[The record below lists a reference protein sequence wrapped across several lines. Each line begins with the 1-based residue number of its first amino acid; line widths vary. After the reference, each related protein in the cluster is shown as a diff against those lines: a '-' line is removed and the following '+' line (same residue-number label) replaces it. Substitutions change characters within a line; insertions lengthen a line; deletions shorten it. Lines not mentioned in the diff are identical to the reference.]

1 MADNRITQHQRGLA
15 AIVAAESFLL
25 LLLAGCTNDPARSA
39 APAAPSLAVRVVR
52 AEARPLELGVDVTGS
67 LVSSVAVDV
76 KTEFAGRL
84 VSLLKQE
91 GDRVSR
97 GELIAQLEDVNA
109 RLSVGQARAA
119 LGVAQA
125 ALDRAQVAEEHA
137 QRELDRAQNLLKSG
151 GITDRDFQAT
161 EAAARDAQAQVKL
174 AQAQVEQ
181 ARQTTAQAEKHLNDC
196 RIVSP
201 INGEVD
207 RKFVNPGSWVD
218 ANALVYHLV
227 DNQRLELET
236 NVASSELA
244 ALSRGQKIRFTV
256 AAYPDQEF
264 DASVLNIS
272 PAVQLQNRSLLVR
285 AAVPNPGGKLKA
297 GMFVKGRI
305 ITGTKPSTLMIPAE
319 AVWRRP
325 GQPAFLYVVDQNRAR
340 RREVKLGIEQ
350 AQGFE
355 ITSGLTAGEVVVA
368 EQNLE
373 LADGVSL
380 APRPN

>member
-1 MADNRITQHQRGLA
+1 MADNKITRHRMGLA
-15 AIVAAESFLL
+15 AILVMGLL
-25 LLLAGCTNDPARSA
+25 LLLLPAGCTNDPAKSA
-39 APAAPSLAVRVVR
+39 APAAPTLAVRVVR
-52 AEARPLELGVDVTGS
+52 VEARPLELGVEITGS

-97 GELIAQLEDVNA
+97 GELVAQLEDVNA

-119 LGVAQA
+119 FEVAQA
-125 ALDRAQVAEEHA
+125 ALDRARVAEEHA
-137 QRELDRAQNLLKSG
+137 RREFDRAQNLLKSG
-151 GITDRDFQAT
+151 GITDRDFQAA
-161 EAAARDAQAQVKL
+161 EAAARDAQAQVNL
-174 AQAQVEQ
+174 ARAQVEQ
-181 ARQTTAQAEKHLNDC
+181 ARQATAQAEKHLSDC

-207 RKFVNPGSWVD
+207 RKFVNPGGWMD
-218 ANALVYHLV
+218 GNALLYHFV

-244 ALSRGQKIRFTV
+244 ALARGQKIRFTV
-256 AAYPDQEF
+256 AAFPEQEF
-264 DASVLNIS
+264 DASVLMIS
-272 PAVQLQNRSLLVR
+272 PAVQLQNRSVLIR
-285 AAVPNPGGKLKA
+285 AAVPNSGGKLKA
-297 GMFVKGRI
+297 GMFVKGRV
-305 ITGTKPSTLMIPAE
+305 ITGVKPAVLMVPAE

-355 ITSGLTAGEVVVA
+355 IASGLGAGEVVVA

-373 LADGVSL
+373 LADGASL
-380 APRPN
+380 APRP

>member
-1 MADNRITQHQRGLA
+1 MADNRSVQYRIELPAILA
-15 AIVAAESFLL
+15 VASLL
-25 LLLAGCTNDPARSA
+25 LLLPAGCSNNPAKSA
-39 APAAPSLAVRVVR
+39 APAAPTLAVRVVR
-52 AEARPLELGVDVTGS
+52 VEARPLELGVEVTGS

-91 GDRVSR
+91 GDRVNR
-97 GELIAQLEDVNA
+97 GELVAQLEDVNA
-109 RLSVGQARAA
+109 RLSVGQAHAA
-119 LGVAQA
+119 LEVARA
-125 ALDRAQVAEEHA
+125 ALDRAKVGEEHA
-137 QRELDRAQNLLKSG
+137 RREFDRAQNLLKSG
-151 GITDRDFQAT
+151 GITDRDFQAA
-161 EAAARDAQAQVKL
+161 EAAARDAQAQVNL

-196 RIVSP
+196 RITSP

-218 ANALVYHLV
+218 ANALLYHFV

-244 ALSRGQKIRFTV
+244 ALARGQKIRFTI

-272 PAVQLQNRSLLVR
+272 PAVQLQNRSVLVR
-285 AAVPNPGGKLKA
+285 GAVPNPGGRLKA
-297 GMFVKGRI
+297 GMFVKGRV
-305 ITGTKPSTLMIPAE
+305 ITGVKPAVLTVPAE

-325 GQPAFLYVVDQNRAR
+325 GQPSFLYVVDQNRAR
-340 RREVKLGIEQ
+340 RQEVKLGVEQ
-350 AQGFE
+350 TQGFE
-355 ITSGLTAGEVVVA
+355 VTSGLSAGDVVVA

-373 LADGVSL
+373 LADGASL
-380 APRPN
+380 APRP

>member
-1 MADNRITQHQRGLA
+1 MADTQITRHQTGLA
-15 AIVAAESFLL
+15 AILAAESLL
-25 LLLAGCTNDPARSA
+25 MLLLAGCTNDPAKSA
-39 APAAPSLAVRVVR
+39 APAAPTLAVRVVR
-52 AEARPLELGVDVTGS
+52 VEARPLEIGVDVTGS

-84 VSLLKQE
+84 GTLLKQE

-97 GELIAQLEDVNA
+97 GELVAQLEDGNA

-119 LGVAQA
+119 LEVAQA

-137 QRELDRAQNLLKSG
+137 RREFDRAQNLLKSG
-151 GITDRDFQAT
+151 GITDRDLQAA
-161 EAAARDAQAQVKL
+161 EAAARDAQAQVNL
-174 AQAQVEQ
+174 ARAQVEQ
-181 ARQTTAQAEKHLNDC
+181 ARQITAQAEKHLSDC

-244 ALSRGQKIRFTV
+244 VLARGQKIRFSV
-256 AAYPDQEF
+256 AAFPEQEF

-272 PAVQLQNRSLLVR
+272 PAVQFQNRSVLVR

-297 GMFVKGRI
+297 GLFVKGRI
-305 ITGTKPSTLMIPAE
+305 ITGVKPAVLMVPAE

-325 GQPAFLYVVDQNRAR
+325 GQPAFLYVVEQNRAR

-350 AQGFE
+350 AQGFG
-355 ITSGLTAGEVVVA
+355 IDSGLTAGEVVVA

-373 LADGVSL
+373 LADGASL
-380 APRPN
+380 APRP

>member
-1 MADNRITQHQRGLA
+1 MADNRIAQHRKDFA
-15 AIVAAESFLL
+15 AILAVESLL
-25 LLLAGCTNDPARSA
+25 LLLIAGCTNDRPKSA
-39 APAAPSLAVRVVR
+39 APAAPTLAVRVVR
-52 AEARPLELGVDVTGS
+52 VEAGPLEIGVDVTGS

-84 VSLLKQE
+84 GTLLKQE

-97 GELIAQLEDVNA
+97 GELVAQLEDGNA

-119 LGVAQA
+119 LEVAQA

-137 QRELDRAQNLLKSG
+137 RREFDRAQNLLKSG
-151 GITDRDFQAT
+151 GITDRDLQAA
-161 EAAARDAQAQVKL
+161 EAAARDAQAQVNL
-174 AQAQVEQ
+174 ARAQVEQ
-181 ARQTTAQAEKHLNDC
+181 ARQITAQAEKHLSDC
-196 RIVSP
+196 RIISP

-244 ALSRGQKIRFTV
+244 VLARGQKIRFSV
-256 AAYPDQEF
+256 AAFPEQEF

-272 PAVQLQNRSLLVR
+272 PAVQLQNRSVLVR

-297 GMFVKGRI
+297 GLFVKGRI
-305 ITGTKPSTLMIPAE
+305 ITGVKPAVLMVPAE

-325 GQPAFLYVVDQNRAR
+325 GQPAFLYVVEQNRAR

-350 AQGFE
+350 AQGFG
-355 ITSGLTAGEVVVA
+355 IDSGLTAGEVVVA

-373 LADGVSL
+373 LADGASL
-380 APRPN
+380 APRP

>member
-1 MADNRITQHQRGLA
+1 MADDKITRHGIGLA
-15 AIVAAESFLL
+15 AILVVGLL
-25 LLLAGCTNDPARSA
+25 LLLLPAGCTNDPAKSA

-52 AEARPLELGVDVTGS
+52 VESRPLELGVEVTGS

-97 GELIAQLEDVNA
+97 GELVAQLEDVNA

-119 LGVAQA
+119 FEVAQA

-137 QRELDRAQNLLKSG
+137 RREFDRAQNLLKSG
-151 GITDRDFQAT
+151 GITDRDFQAA
-161 EAAARDAQAQVKL
+161 EAAARDAQAQVNL
-174 AQAQVEQ
+174 ARAQVAQ
-181 ARQTTAQAEKHLNDC
+181 ARQTTAQAEKHLSDC

-218 ANALVYHLV
+218 ANALVYHFV
-227 DNQRLELET
+227 DNQRLDLEAY
-236 NVASSELA
+236 VASSELA
-244 ALSRGQKIRFTV
+244 ALARGQKIRFTV
-256 AAYPDQEF
+256 AAFPEQEF
-264 DASVLNIS
+264 DASVMMIS
-272 PAVQLQNRSLLVR
+272 PAVQLQNRSVLIR
-285 AAVPNPGGKLKA
+285 AAVPNPTGKLKA
-297 GMFVKGRI
+297 GMFVKGRV
-305 ITGTKPSTLMIPAE
+305 ITGTKPSALVIPAE

-355 ITSGLTAGEVVVA
+355 IASGLSAGEDVVA

-373 LADGVSL
+373 LADGVNLS
-380 APRPN
+380 PRP

>member
-1 MADNRITQHQRGLA
+1 MADNRGPKHPTSLT
-15 AIVAAESFLL
+15 AILVAESLL
-25 LLLAGCTNDPARSA
+25 FLLLAGCTNDPAKSA
-39 APAAPSLAVRVVR
+39 APAAPTLAVRVVR

-97 GELIAQLEDVNA
+97 GELIAQLEEVNA
-109 RLSVGQARAA
+109 RLSVGQARAS
-119 LGVAQA
+119 LEVDRA
-125 ALDRAQVAEEHA
+125 ALERAKVGEEHA
-137 QRELDRAQNLLKSG
+137 RHEFERAQNLLKSG
-151 GITDRDFQAT
+151 GITDRDFQAA
-161 EAAARDAQAQVKL
+161 EATARDAQAQINL
-174 AQAQVEQ
+174 AEAQVDQ
-181 ARQTTAQAEKHLNDC
+181 ARQTTALAEKRLNDC

-244 ALSRGQKIRFTV
+244 ALAKGQKIRFTV
-256 AAYPDQEF
+256 AAFPGQEF
-264 DASVLNIS
+264 DASVLTIS
-272 PAVQLQNRSLLVR
+272 PAVQFQNRSILVR
-285 AAVPNPGGKLKA
+285 GAVPNPGGKLKT
-297 GMFVKGRI
+297 GMFVKGRV
-305 ITGTKPSTLMIPAE
+305 ITGTKSSALVIPAE

-355 ITSGLTAGEVVVA
+355 IASGLSAGEVVVA

-373 LADGVSL
+373 LADGVNLS
-380 APRPN
+380 PRP

>member
-1 MADNRITQHQRGLA
+1 M
-15 AIVAAESFLL
+15 
-25 LLLAGCTNDPARSA
+25 
-39 APAAPSLAVRVVR
+39 
-52 AEARPLELGVDVTGS
+52 
-67 LVSSVAVDV
+67 
-76 KTEFAGRL
+76 
-84 VSLLKQE
+84 
-91 GDRVSR
+91 
-97 GELIAQLEDVNA
+97 
-109 RLSVGQARAA
+109 
-119 LGVAQA
+119 AQA

-137 QRELDRAQNLLKSG
+137 RREFDRAQNLLKSG
-151 GITDRDFQAT
+151 GITDRDLQAA
-161 EAAARDAQAQVKL
+161 EAAARDAQAQVNL
-174 AQAQVEQ
+174 ARAQVEQ
-181 ARQTTAQAEKHLNDC
+181 ARQITAQAEKHLSDC

-244 ALSRGQKIRFTV
+244 VLARGQKIRFSV
-256 AAYPDQEF
+256 AAFPEQEF

-272 PAVQLQNRSLLVR
+272 PAVQLQNRSVLVR

-297 GMFVKGRI
+297 GLFVKGRI
-305 ITGTKPSTLMIPAE
+305 ITGVKPAVLMVPAE

-325 GQPAFLYVVDQNRAR
+325 GQPAFLYVVEQNRAR

-350 AQGFE
+350 AQGFG
-355 ITSGLTAGEVVVA
+355 IDSGLTAGEVVVA

-373 LADGVSL
+373 LADGASL
-380 APRPN
+380 APRP

>member
-1 MADNRITQHQRGLA
+1 MADNRGPKHPTSLT
-15 AIVAAESFLL
+15 AILAAESLL
-25 LLLAGCTNDPARSA
+25 FLLLAGCTNDPAKSA

-52 AEARPLELGVDVTGS
+52 AEARPLDLGVDVTGS

-97 GELIAQLEDVNA
+97 GELIAQLEEVNA
-109 RLSVGQARAA
+109 RLSVGQARAS
-119 LGVAQA
+119 LEVARA
-125 ALDRAQVAEEHA
+125 ALERAKVGEEHA
-137 QRELDRAQNLLKSG
+137 RREFERAQNLLKSG
-151 GITDRDFQAT
+151 GITDRDLQAA
-161 EAAARDAQAQVKL
+161 EATARDAQAQINL
-174 AQAQVEQ
+174 AEAQVDQ
-181 ARQTTAQAEKHLNDC
+181 ARQTTALAEKRLNDC

-227 DNQRLELET
+227 DNQRMELET
-236 NVASSELA
+236 FVASSELA
-244 ALSRGQKIRFTV
+244 ALAKGQKIRFTV
-256 AAYPDQEF
+256 AAFPAQEF
-264 DASVLNIS
+264 DASVLTIS
-272 PAVQLQNRSLLVR
+272 PAVQLQNRSILVR
-285 AAVPNPGGKLKA
+285 GAVPNPGGKLKT
-297 GMFVKGRI
+297 GMFVKGRV
-305 ITGTKPSTLMIPAE
+305 ITGTKSSALVIPAE

-373 LADGVSL
+373 LADGASL
-380 APRPN
+380 APRP

>member
-1 MADNRITQHQRGLA
+1 MADNRIVQHRKSLTAALVAGL
-15 AIVAAESFLL
+15 VNVLL
-25 LLLAGCTNDPARSA
+25 SSGCANDPPKSA
-39 APAAPSLAVRVVR
+39 AAAAPPLAVRVVR

-67 LVSSVAVDV
+67 LASSVAVDV

-97 GELIAQLEDVNA
+97 GELVAQLEDVNA

-119 LGVAQA
+119 LGVTQA
-125 ALDRAQVAEEHA
+125 ALDRAKVAEEHA

-151 GITDRDFQAT
+151 GITDRDFQAA
-161 EAAARDAQAQVKL
+161 EATARDARAQIRL
-174 AQAQVEQ
+174 AEAQVEQ
-181 ARQTTAQAEKHLNDC
+181 ARQTAALAEKHLNDC

-201 INGEVD
+201 ISGEVD

-244 ALSRGQKIRFTV
+244 ALARGQRVRFTV
-256 AAYPDQEF
+256 AAFPDEVF
-264 DASVLNIS
+264 EASVLNIS
-272 PAVQLQNRSLLVR
+272 PAVQLQNRSVLVR
-285 AAVPNPGGKLKA
+285 AAVPNPAAKLKA
-297 GMFVKGRI
+297 GMFAKGRI
-305 ITGTKPSTLMIPAE
+305 ITGVKPAVLIVPAE

-325 GQPAFLYVVDQNRAR
+325 GQPAFLYVVDQDHAR

-350 AQGFE
+350 AQGLE
-355 ITSGLTAGEVVVA
+355 IAAGLNAGEVVVA

-373 LADGVSL
+373 LADGASVS
-380 APRPN
+380 PRP